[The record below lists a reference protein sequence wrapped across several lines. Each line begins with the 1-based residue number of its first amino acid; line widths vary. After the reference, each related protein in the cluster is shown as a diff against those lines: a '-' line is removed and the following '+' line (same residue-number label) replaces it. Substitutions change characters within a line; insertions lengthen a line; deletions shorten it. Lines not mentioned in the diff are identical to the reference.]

1 MTTTCRCNEIEARIR
16 HARHLVGQLDDRV
29 QAVHE
34 GKARL
39 AEAITEAEFALR
51 GVREHCRCGG
61 QAVKETP
68 EGDWDPS

>member
-1 MTTTCRCNEIEARIR
+1 MSR
-16 HARHLVGQLDDRV
+16 LDDRV

-34 GKARL
+34 AKAGL
-39 AEAITEAEFALR
+39 AEAITEAEFVLR

>member
-1 MTTTCRCNEIEARIR
+1 MTTTCRCRAIENRID
-16 HARHLVGQLDDRV
+16 HARHLMSRLDDRV

-34 GKARL
+34 AKAGL
-39 AEAITEAEFALR
+39 AEAITEAEFVLR